1 MNVRNFVADKLKWQL
16 QLIIDVDLTA
26 NARLVGCL
34 IAHDLNVVRG
44 VAWRSQDNMA
54 LALGVHKTTVRRFV
68 AELAKAG
75 YLAVQKARRRG
86 QSLNYQA
93 LIRDDANVHQS
104 IDRAVAARRKTTSE
118 TASKDAPALLG
129 DAALV
134 ASVLLCDA
142 AMVAPPLLNEASNVA
157 PVLQQVTPGATLTL
171 EEPYIPPS
179 PPIRREKE
187 RGIQANTVRDRTF
200 KAADSSKANLPFQ
213 DRDVR
218 EAARQRLGDEG
229 VRSWLVPNAWDV
241 PARAIVCQLNFTA
254 DRLTRDLRSDLKAL
268 GVTVVCDKRR
278 FAELSRPGRTVDRLM
293 EGAT

>member
-1 MNVRNFVADKLKWQL
+1 MSRPLDVRNFVADKLRWQL
-16 QLIIDVDLTA
+16 QLIIDADLSA

-34 IAHDLNVVRG
+34 IAHDLNVERG

-54 LALGVHKTTVRRFV
+54 LALGVHKTTVRRGV
-68 AELAKAG
+68 AELADAG
-75 YLAVQKARRRG
+75 CLAVQRARRRG

-93 LIRDDANVHQS
+93 LIRDDADAHQS

-118 TASKDAPALLG
+118 TASKDAPVLLG
-129 DAALV
+129 DAAMV

-142 AMVAPPLLNEASNVA
+142 AMVAPALR
-157 PVLQQVTPGATLTL
+157 QVTRGATLTL
-171 EEPYIPPS
+171 EEPFIPPS

-187 RGIQANTVRDRTF
+187 RGIRPRTVRGRSF
-200 KAADSSKANLPFQ
+200 QAADSSQANLPFQ

-229 VRSWLVPNAWDV
+229 VRSWLDPNAWDAH
-241 PARAIVCQLNFTA
+241 ARAIVCQLNFTA
-254 DRLTRDLRSDLKAL
+254 DRLTRDLRCDLKAL

-278 FAELSRPGRTVDRLM
+278 FAELARVGRTGDDLV
-293 EGAT
+293 EHAA